1 VLRQTQ
7 ESDKLAGLGKERNK
21 MAGPDPTL
29 KLAVVFE
36 SADPVALGIAKA
48 ALEDA
53 GIEFAETDEAL
64 TGYGFSPIINPV
76 GKIQVA
82 QSREGQALEILK
94 DLIGAADAETGVGS
108 PDAEID
114 VVGPSGSGER

>member
-1 VLRQTQ
+1 
-7 ESDKLAGLGKERNK
+7 

-29 KLAVVFE
+29 KLSVVFE

-76 GKIQVA
+76 GRIQVA
-82 QSREGQALEILK
+82 QAYEGQALEIMK
-94 DLIGAADAETGVGS
+94 DLFSAAGS
-108 PDAEID
+108 EPDEP
-114 VVGPSGSGER
+114 PSDSVPE

>member
-1 VLRQTQ
+1 
-7 ESDKLAGLGKERNK
+7 

-29 KLAVVFE
+29 QLAVVFE
-36 SADPVALGIAKA
+36 SADPVALSIAKA

-82 QSREGQALEILK
+82 QSREVEALEILK
-94 DLIGAADAETGVGS
+94 DLLGAADAEMDGALS
-108 PDAEID
+108 ESAPE
-114 VVGPSGSGER
+114 

>member
-1 VLRQTQ
+1 
-7 ESDKLAGLGKERNK
+7 
-21 MAGPDPTL
+21 MAAPDPTL

-82 QSREGQALEILK
+82 QARENEALEILK
-94 DLIGAADAETGVGS
+94 DLLGAADAETDGTLS
-108 PDAEID
+108 ESAPE
-114 VVGPSGSGER
+114 

>member
-1 VLRQTQ
+1 
-7 ESDKLAGLGKERNK
+7 

-29 KLAVVFE
+29 QLAVVFE
-36 SADPVALGIAKA
+36 SADPVALSIAKA

-82 QSREGQALEILK
+82 QSRKVEALEILK
-94 DLIGAADAETGVGS
+94 DLLGAADAEMDGALS
-108 PDAEID
+108 ESAPE
-114 VVGPSGSGER
+114 

>member
-1 VLRQTQ
+1 
-7 ESDKLAGLGKERNK
+7 

-36 SADPVALGIAKA
+36 SADPVALGIAKS

-82 QSREGQALEILK
+82 QERESQALEILK
-94 DLIGAADAETGVGS
+94 DLLGAADAEADGALS
-108 PDAEID
+108 ESEPE
-114 VVGPSGSGER
+114 

>member
-1 VLRQTQ
+1 
-7 ESDKLAGLGKERNK
+7 

-36 SADPVALGIAKA
+36 SADPVALSIAKA

-76 GKIQVA
+76 GRIQVV
-82 QSREGQALEILK
+82 QSREIQALEILS
-94 DLIGAADAETGVGS
+94 DLLGAADAETDGTPLES
-108 PDAEID
+108 APE
-114 VVGPSGSGER
+114 

>member
-1 VLRQTQ
+1 
-7 ESDKLAGLGKERNK
+7 

-36 SADPVALGIAKA
+36 SADPVALGIAKS

-76 GKIQVA
+76 GRIQVA
-82 QSREGQALEILK
+82 QSSESQALEILR
-94 DLIGAADAETGVGS
+94 DLVHAADEETDDTAS
-108 PDAEID
+108 E
-114 VVGPSGSGER
+114 STSE